1 MNTRACFCNNAQDF
15 SVRAR
20 YVHTAL
26 QLAGY
31 EVHIHE
37 ISLPLTSHIQASKTL
52 EANESLEAVT
62 DHAVSLAC
70 YQSSNLCGLKTDT
83 VRLDTR

>member
-1 MNTRACFCNNAQDF
+1 MLHVLI
-15 SVRAR
+15 SVWGTINE
-20 YVHTAL
+20 YTCMLFLTMLKTFMHTAL

-37 ISLPLTSHIQASKTL
+37 ISLPLTSNIQDSKTL
-52 EANESLEAVT
+52 EANESLEAAT
-62 DHAVSLAC
+62 D
-70 YQSSNLCGLKTDT
+70 QSSNLCELKTDT

>member
-1 MNTRACFCNNAQDF
+1 MHAFFNNAQDF
-15 SVRAR
+15 QSEPGM
-20 YVHTAL
+20 HTAL

-37 ISLPLTSHIQASKTL
+37 ISLPLTSNIQDSKTL
-52 EANESLEAVT
+52 EANESLEAAT
-62 DHAVSLAC
+62 D
-70 YQSSNLCGLKTDT
+70 QSSNLCELKTDT